1 MSNKNVKY
9 WNHDTLEWKNT
20 RTHTTIEEKDYKGI
34 VWKDKYSQKGRPE
47 NTRALKRLGQ
57 WITRHSENSN
67 KKGKEGEWRLSKV
80 AQEFTQRG
88 WTLSQV
94 EEDIATLVKL
104 VKPKNKEAS
113 KRIAELLQKKNR
125 SFVPSEKTNTKP
137 LEEGKMLD
145 WLDDWK

>member
-9 WNHDTLEWKNT
+9 WDHSTLEWKNT
-20 RTHTTIEEKDYKGI
+20 NTRTVIEVKDYKGI

-47 NTRALKRLGQ
+47 DTRALRRLGR
-57 WITRHSENSN
+57 WIADLD
-67 KKGKEGEWRLSKV
+67 KKSRKEGKEHIFRLSKV

-88 WTLSQV
+88 WTVSQV
-94 EEDIATLVKL
+94 EEDISALAKGLEKRNKDAAKMVK
-104 VKPKNKEAS
+104 S
-113 KRIAELLQKKNR
+113 LLAKKNR
-125 SFVPSEKTNTKP
+125 SFIPSEKTNTKP